1 MGLFGIEKA
10 VSSVTSFSGPRLNE
24 VTRSEGKSKYA
35 ALLNLGC
42 LLAGTGMLGLPVS
55 LRQGGWIAVILIPLA
70 AAFAVFCGRLQ
81 VDCHYPRPDVRLETY
96 GDVGKE
102 AFGKPGKIIV
112 EIFSALVNLG
122 SSILYVIF
130 IGENF
135 QRLSKDWGYDMNVKY
150 WNIIAGVIV
159 TLPVVLIKSL
169 KEATLLGLF
178 GALASVVVVV
188 ISCALAFIDL
198 PNQQSKEIVHVV
210 VDWQG
215 FPIALT
221 TLAFAYGACVVYPH
235 LEHSMRHPQQFSQVL
250 IYGLATVATIYT
262 FIASVGYAIYG
273 HTVESPIYRNVPNGP
288 AVITAVIIIT
298 LHTIFVCPLFMCSFA
313 LDFEAGLGINEER
326 HSKVTAWI
334 LRVSTRAFF
343 GVLITVVAMYLPFF
357 EHFMSF
363 AGAISMSVLTFVIPI
378 ACHLKIFGFKGRSI
392 FTYIIMVLCLILG
405 IVCFIFGSIDSV
417 KLLIEDFKRENGL

>member
-10 VSSVTSFSGPRLNE
+10 ASSIASLSGPRLNE

-55 LRQGGWIAVILIPLA
+55 LRQGGWVAVILIPLA
-70 AAFAVFCGRLQ
+70 AALAVFCGRLQ

-96 GDVGKE
+96 GDVGQE

-122 SSILYVIF
+122 SCILYVIF
-130 IGENF
+130 IGDNL
-135 QRLSKDWGYDMNVKY
+135 RDLAKDWGFVMGVRY
-150 WNIIAGVIV
+150 WMIIAGVIV
-159 TLPVVLIKSL
+159 TIPVILIKTL

-188 ISCALAFIDL
+188 ISCVLAFMDL
-198 PNQQSKEIVHVV
+198 PRQQENEVIHVV

-250 IYGLATVATIYT
+250 IYGLATVATLYT

-273 HTVESPIYRNVPNGP
+273 HTVESPIFKNVPNGP

-298 LHTIFVCPLFMCSFA
+298 IHTILVCPLFMCSFA
-313 LDFEAGLGINEER
+313 LDFEAGLGINEEKY
-326 HSKVTAWI
+326 SKVTAWI

-343 GVLITVVAMYLPFF
+343 GVLITLVAMFLPFF

-378 ACHLKIFGFKGRSI
+378 ICHLKIFGFKGRSI
-392 FTYIIMVLCLILG
+392 FSYLIMVVCLILG

-417 KLLIEDFKRENGL
+417 KLLVNDFKMANGI